1 MDDIKLLKNLN
12 VLHVEDDLAQARL
25 FEKTLES
32 FFSRIY
38 HAVSGVRAFEM
49 LEGLAIHVVF
59 LDIRMPDMDGLTIAA
74 GIRENDPDI
83 PLVVMTAYQ
92 DVSELRRAAA
102 LSLTDYLVKPVSLET
117 LEDVLKKCLDQ
128 LNLRG
133 RLRLAIGNDA
143 YYDPSGKC
151 VHFPD
156 GRHLRLSRRE
166 SSFLELLLKR
176 PGSLVPIDRIENVVY
191 DGDMSFAALRN
202 MVLRLR
208 NKLGPAHRIECVKEI
223 GYTWQA
229 TAGS

>member
-1 MDDIKLLKNLN
+1 MNLKLLKNLN

-25 FEKTLES
+25 FEKTLE
-32 FFSRIY
+32 FFFNRIY

-49 LEGLAIHVVF
+49 LERLAIHMVF

-74 GIRENDPDI
+74 RIREKDPDI
-83 PLVVMTAYQ
+83 PLVVMTAHQ
-92 DVSELRRAAA
+92 DVSELRRATA
-102 LSLTDYLVKPVSLET
+102 LSLTDYLIKPVSLET
-117 LEDVLKKCLDQ
+117 MEAVLKKCLDQ

-133 RLRLAIGNDA
+133 RLRLAMGNDA

-151 VHFPD
+151 VLLPD

-166 SSFLELLLKR
+166 SNFLELLLKR
-176 PGSLVPIDRIENVVY
+176 PGNLVPIDRIEDVVY
-191 DGDMSFAALRN
+191 DGDMSLSALRN

-223 GYTWQA
+223 GYTWQPPA
-229 TAGS
+229 ET